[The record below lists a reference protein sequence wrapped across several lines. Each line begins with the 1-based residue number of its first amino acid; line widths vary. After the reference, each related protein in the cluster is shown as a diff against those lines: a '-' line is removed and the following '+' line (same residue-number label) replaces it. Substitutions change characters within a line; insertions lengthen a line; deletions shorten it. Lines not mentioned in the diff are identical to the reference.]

1 MVSISSFITL
11 NLPSVPI
18 LTWYGGKI
26 LVLNLTFC
34 NIISI
39 FIEMINGEIVLDELL
54 KILKALADKNRLRII
69 KMLQQRTLCVCEIT
83 SVLSLATS
91 TVSNHLSILKECDMI
106 RDRKD
111 GKWVDYYLNLKSKK
125 LFVSGL
131 LPLISFWL
139 NDDNQVKMDLEKL
152 RETHREDLCKT

>member
-1 MVSISSFITL
+1 MNSIGAHFQWEFNRFI
-11 NLPSVPI
+11 
-18 LTWYGGKI
+18 
-26 LVLNLTFC
+26 NLTFC

-39 FIEMINGEIVLDELL
+39 FIEMISGDVVLDELL
-54 KILKALADKNRLRII
+54 KILKALADKNRLRIL

-83 SVLSLATS
+83 AVLGLATS
-91 TVSNHLSILKECDMI
+91 TVSNHLSILKESDMI
-106 RDRKD
+106 KDRKD
-111 GKWVDYYLNLKSKK
+111 GKWVDYYLNSKSKN